1 MSISGLFEIGRR
13 SLAGYQSAID
23 ITSGN
28 IANANNENYKRRRV
42 DLHNLTLNNSGA
54 GFNGSEASPTDL
66 QRIRQKFAE
75 HALWRENN
83 QLGMYDKTETL
94 LSQVESVFGD
104 DSEGG
109 LSSVL
114 SQFWNSWNQLSNDP
128 ENDSTRNLVRNK
140 GKLLADT
147 FNRTYNRVIRFQ
159 REMTPEINDTVNTI
173 NQSAK
178 KLLDINQQIRV
189 NNNPDLL
196 DERDKV
202 ISDLSK
208 TINIDVKES
217 DKGEVSIFYGGHI
230 LISENKAN
238 LLQVKYDTTSNV
250 HKATVQFKDS
260 SYAPD
265 IAGGSLAG
273 MIDVY
278 NEKIPA
284 YLDKLNSLARSVGE
298 QVNAIHKKGYN
309 IAGTTG
315 IDFFKNGTSGA
326 SDIRLSAA
334 IEQDPS
340 LIASRASGEGV
351 GSNTVAESIYKLQY
365 GTSLEN
371 QTPNDFLTNLVTK
384 IGSDVDNASFMSHS
398 ETLITQQLQNQR
410 DQVTGVS
417 MDEEMTNMIKYQQAY
432 QASAKIITTVDE
444 MLTTVINLK

>member
-54 GFNGSEASPTDL
+54 GFAGSEASPADL

-83 QLGMYDKTETL
+83 QLGMYDKTKSL

-159 REMTPEINDTVNTI
+159 REMTPEINDTVNMI
-173 NQSAK
+173 NQSAQ

-208 TINIDVKES
+208 TINIDVK
-217 DKGEVSIFYGGHI
+217 
-230 LISENKAN
+230 
-238 LLQVKYDTTSNV
+238 
-250 HKATVQFKDS
+250 
-260 SYAPD
+260 
-265 IAGGSLAG
+265 
-273 MIDVY
+273 
-278 NEKIPA
+278 
-284 YLDKLNSLARSVGE
+284 
-298 QVNAIHKKGYN
+298 
-309 IAGTTG
+309 
-315 IDFFKNGTSGA
+315 
-326 SDIRLSAA
+326 
-334 IEQDPS
+334 
-340 LIASRASGEGV
+340 
-351 GSNTVAESIYKLQY
+351 
-365 GTSLEN
+365 
-371 QTPNDFLTNLVTK
+371 
-384 IGSDVDNASFMSHS
+384 
-398 ETLITQQLQNQR
+398 
-410 DQVTGVS
+410 
-417 MDEEMTNMIKYQQAY
+417 
-432 QASAKIITTVDE
+432 
-444 MLTTVINLK
+444 